1 MRICFVT
8 REFQGITAYTGGLG
22 VRYAAMANEFARQG
36 HELHVLTGPV
46 APDRSMARDGPV
58 HVHPIEEFRS
68 PWPPRVPG
76 ITRSLRVA
84 AALRRLGPF
93 DVIYAPEWGGDA
105 CAYAARKHSG
115 PLITNLTT
123 SLAQI
128 LEIAPWRRS
137 MRERPR
143 IRVQR
148 RLERRQAE
156 RSDALVGCSRAVV
169 ESAAGLWDIDAVP
182 TVVLPN
188 TVDIDRVRELGR
200 QALSVD
206 DPPLEPP
213 IVAFSGRVEGRKGV
227 HVLVEAMNAVWDVMP
242 DVDLV
247 LLGKDCA
254 WEGGPM
260 SRHLLTLAGDRAQ
273 RLHFAGPQ
281 PPARL
286 FPVLATAD
294 VVVLPSL
301 WEAFGLAALE
311 AMALGSAVVATTGS
325 GFEEFMASEHES
337 LLVAPGDTVALG
349 NAILRLLQDAGLRRR
364 LGERAAGVA
373 DRFRPEAVVRRH
385 VDYFE
390 QVIAGR

>member
-8 REFQGITAYTGGLG
+8 REFQGFTPYTGGLG
-22 VRYAAMANEFARQG
+22 VRYAAMATEFARQG

-46 APDRSMARDGPV
+46 PPDRAVARNGRV
-58 HVHPIEEFRS
+58 RVHPIEEFRS
-68 PWPPRVPG
+68 LWPPPVPG
-76 ITRSLRVA
+76 IGRSLRVA

-93 DVIYAPEWGGDA
+93 DVVYAPEWGGDA
-105 CAYAARKHSG
+105 SAYAARKHSG
-115 PLITNLTT
+115 PLITNLTS

-128 LEIAPWRRS
+128 LEIAPWPLSARQ
-137 MRERPR
+137 RPR
-143 IRVQR
+143 IALQQ

-169 ESAAGLWDIDAVP
+169 DSAAGLWDIDAVP

-188 TVDIDRVRELGR
+188 TVDVDRVRELGR
-200 QALSVD
+200 RPAALD
-206 DPPLEPP
+206 DLPLEPP
-213 IVAFSGRVEGRKGV
+213 IVAFSGRMEGRKGV
-227 HVLVEAMNAVWDVMP
+227 HVLVEAMNAVWDAMP
-242 DVDLV
+242 EVDLV
-247 LLGKDCA
+247 LLGKDSA

-260 SRHLLTLAGDRAQ
+260 SRHLLALAGERAQ
-273 RLHFAGPQ
+273 RVHFAGPQ
-281 PPARL
+281 APERL
-286 FPVLATAD
+286 FPVLAAAD

-325 GFEEFMASEHES
+325 GFEEFMESEHDS
-337 LLVAPGDTVALG
+337 LLVPPGDTVALG
-349 NAILRLLQDAGLRRR
+349 DAILQLLQDAGLRRR

-390 QVIAGR
+390 HVIAGR